1 MIKSGIY
8 KITAIHN
15 GEFYIGSSNDIQ
27 RRWERHRHYLKNNC
41 HQNKILQRIYNKYGK
56 DCFTFEVV
64 EYIEKEN
71 LQKLEQQY
79 MDNLNP
85 SLNLRKIAISNQG
98 LKHSDEAKEKMR
110 QAHLGKKLSEE
121 HRQKLSKAFKG
132 KKLPKHS
139 EQQKDANAKRQ
150 AKFNDEQIWQIKWLG
165 WLGLSCSEIAQRFD
179 VVNTTI
185 WTILNNKKRAYNHVD
200 FDPSFPKLY

>member
-15 GEFYIGSSNDIQ
+15 GKFYIGSSNDIKK
-27 RRWERHRHYLKNNC
+27 RWERHRHYLKNNC

-56 DCFTFEVV
+56 DCFIFEII

-71 LQKLEQQY
+71 LQKIEQQY

-98 LKHSDEAKEKMR
+98 LKHTDEAKEKMR
-110 QAHLGKKLSEE
+110 QSHLGKQLTEAHKEKIGNSV
-121 HRQKLSKAFKG
+121 RG
-132 KKLPKHS
+132 KKLKPKT
-139 EQQKDANAKRQ
+139 EQQIFNNAKSQ
-150 AKFNDEQIWQIKWLG
+150 ANFNDKQIWQIKWLD
-165 WLGLSCSEIAQRFD
+165 WLGLSSGEIAKQFN
-179 VVNTTI
+179 VANTTI
-185 WTILNNKKRAYNHVD
+185 WKIINNKKKAYIHVD
-200 FDPSFPKLY
+200 FNPSLA